1 MKTHSSV
8 PKNLHG
14 GMHALHIVFSANSER
29 RASAHRSPG
38 PGEQYLKPTHQTACL
53 S

>member
-8 PKNLHG
+8 LKDLHG
-14 GMHALHIVFSANSER
+14 GMHALHIVFSADSER
-29 RASAHRSPG
+29 RASARWSPG
-38 PGEQYLKPTHQTACL
+38 PGERYLKPTHQTACL